1 MMRRIYFFC
10 LVCLTAVTLGGC
22 QGFNPVT
29 DTAGHFLRSNEKAD
43 KTAYLPGFEYLEV
56 EWQGRKAAMA
66 LGYREYKGL
75 QVSEYW
81 YSGQGEMLKLLNGR
95 IVQVFGMTQEVRS
108 LSTNTPAWADLLS
121 HRLPVVWS
129 QTKDTMPGYQYGLQ
143 EFVISQQVTPTHD
156 EVTLVN
162 TTASWVLEEVKSK
175 EEGGK
180 TWIYQQKFALTNDR
194 VIYSEQCVAQGIC
207 FKLKPLGVVVPK

>member
-1 MMRRIYFFC
+1 MMQRIYFFSF
-10 LVCLTAVTLGGC
+10 VYLTFMTLGGC

-29 DTAGHFLRSNEKAD
+29 DTAGHFLRSNKNAEKM
-43 KTAYLPGFEYLEV
+43 AYLPGFEYLEV

-66 LGYREYKGL
+66 LGYRENKGS

-95 IVQVFGMTQEVRS
+95 IVQVLGMTQEVRS
-108 LSTNTPAWADLLS
+108 LSTNTPSWADLLS

-129 QTKDTMPGYQYGLQ
+129 QTKDTMPGYRYGLQ
-143 EFVISQQVTPTHD
+143 EFVISQQVIPTRV
-156 EVTLVN
+156 ETALVN
-162 TTASWVLEEVKSK
+162 TTDGWVLEEIKSK
-175 EEGGK
+175 EESGK
-180 TWIYQQKFALTNDR
+180 TWIYQQKFALANDR
-194 VIYSEQCVAQGIC
+194 VIYSEQCVARDMC